1 MNGMGTTEYFND
13 YQNKFDFSWF
23 FVQLGYFIFRIVKID
38 TILPLELYWDL
49 AKDAKIYRN
58 INDMFIFAVM
68 NTFLIF
74 YILSKCMFFLTVY
87 KNFGTMI
94 RLVQRSIVAIQEFLF
109 YFFGMICILSAVNK
123 CLGYDIGETND
134 AGKFESLSAYI
145 WNYFVHTFLNSVGGI
160 EQP

>member
-1 MNGMGTTEYFND
+1 MNGMGATEYFND

-38 TILPLELYWDL
+38 TILPLELYWNL
-49 AKDAKIYRN
+49 AKEKNIYRN

-94 RLVQRSIVAIQEFLF
+94 RLVQRSIVAI
-109 YFFGMICILSAVNK
+109 
-123 CLGYDIGETND
+123 
-134 AGKFESLSAYI
+134 
-145 WNYFVHTFLNSVGGI
+145 
-160 EQP
+160 